1 MASHAATGC
10 GDARGKTGDA
20 LSDGAIRLIT
30 CQHVLAKDQD
40 PTNQHRRAVR
50 VASSCLY
57 SKRERA
63 NNDSTINCT
72 CMSHQSQIVSHKE
85 GVIVLEP
92 IELIWSL
99 ARGQRR
105 TTSGQ
110 RFSAGQV
117 RDGSGMRGHGIALAI
132 EKACPAKHDPSA
144 GLQYLNKLPM
154 MPPYWRLSCPASP
167 KKRTD
172 TCQRTIWTS

>member
-20 LSDGAIRLIT
+20 LSDGAIRLIK

-50 VASSCLY
+50 VASSGLH

-63 NNDSTINCT
+63 HTIHPSIAPACPISRKLSYT
-72 CMSHQSQIVSHKE
+72 SR

-92 IELIWSL
+92 IERIRSL

-117 RDGSGMRGHGIALAI
+117 RDGSGMRGHGIALAL
-132 EKACPAKHDPSA
+132 EKACPAKHGPSA
-144 GLQYLNKLPM
+144 GLPYLNELPM
-154 MPPYWRLSCPASP
+154 VPPTWRLGCPASP

-172 TCQRTIWTS
+172 T